1 MHAWPGRKRRSGP
14 RQYQKYSSALGAAR
28 LCPPRQASV
37 GMENPCAANGATVY
51 SENVT
56 MKSQR
61 NSHQDNVLVVE
72 VARAEIHH
80 NDAALALRAL
90 ALAVLESDLVLAL
103 ALLESDLVLA
113 LALLESD
120 LVLAL
125 ALVEVANAAYR
136 RHRPRLLPESGVW
149 LIALIMISRRSA
161 RLLFCP
167 P

>member
-1 MHAWPGRKRRSGP
+1 
-14 RQYQKYSSALGAAR
+14 
-28 LCPPRQASV
+28 
-37 GMENPCAANGATVY
+37 
-51 SENVT
+51 

-90 ALAVLESDLVLAL
+90 ALAV
-103 ALLESDLVLA
+103 LESDLVLA

>member
-113 LALLESD
+113 LAL
-120 LVLAL
+120 
-125 ALVEVANAAYR
+125 VEVANAAYR